1 MKLRYEKTI
10 RILTDLLGYCRYL
23 GAREFQS
30 DFKLMPDKT
39 TIVVSAAVAAIS
51 TPQFEELDI
60 NLRIPRQPEVE
71 QNYWN
76 VMGNED
82 TEPDLSLVGM
92 MVDVSEISYQNGIL
106 TITVE
111 RFEET

>member
-23 GAREFQS
+23 GAHEFHS
-30 DFKLMPDKT
+30 DFELLHDKT
-39 TIVVSAAVAAIS
+39 IVTVRAAVAAI
-51 TPQFEELDI
+51 TAPQFEELDI

-92 MVDVSEISYQNGIL
+92 MVDVSEVNYQNGIL
-106 TITVE
+106 TIVVE
-111 RFEET
+111 RYESS